1 MASEA
6 EHAASLQTD
15 AAPPSSTTT
24 EDSVSK
30 ESYEALKRQLE
41 QKTAD
46 LADARARS
54 EVFENK
60 ERTRIAA
67 FQPAAVEFLGSL
79 MEEADPEAKADLAPL
94 QTWANEFHQKQDI
107 MSQAP
112 LARLVSCASAKLK
125 RHRDEASANSETAAT
140 LANTIKELEGVK
152 SERDGLRQRVGEL
165 ESLADERQAGLEK
178 LSAELARAGLMSERF
193 NFSKVSSREKD
204 APPAGDAAA
213 QAPTGADTGLVASTS
228 NASKAPAAPTDR
240 LLAEIMQRG
249 GGGLK
254 VMGSGTSHA
263 LLGNSS
269 AEGDIM
275 AALRAQ

>member
-1 MASEA
+1 MASDAEA
-6 EHAASLQTD
+6 IASLQTD
-15 AAPPSSTTT
+15 AAPPLSTTA

-67 FQPAAVEFLGSL
+67 FQPAAVEFLGTL
-79 MEEADPEAKADLAPL
+79 MKDADPEARADLAPL
-94 QTWANEFHQKQDI
+94 QTWAQEFHQKQDI

-112 LARLVSCASAKLK
+112 LARLVSCASATLK
-125 RHRDEASANSETAAT
+125 RHRDEASANSETATT
-140 LANTIKELEGVK
+140 LANTIKELEAAK

-165 ESLADERQAGLEK
+165 ENLADERQAGLEK
-178 LSAELARAGLMSERF
+178 LSAELARAGLMSDRF
-193 NFSKVSSREKD
+193 NFSKISSREKD
-204 APPAGDAAA
+204 APDGAAA
-213 QAPTGADTGLVASTS
+213 VTTNTNIVASTS
-228 NASKAPAAPTDR
+228 NASKAPVAQTDH
-240 LLAEIMQRG
+240 LLAEILQRG

-254 VMGSGTSHA
+254 VMGSGTTHA
-263 LLGNSS
+263 LLGNTSV
-269 AEGDIM
+269 EGDIM
-275 AALRAQ
+275 AALRSH